1 VILKRGLCLL
11 GVTDVCETELACGD
25 VEGWRFGMD
34 VGGQK
39 GVVFICSL
47 GGFVGQGVGTGFG
60 LGEEYTAVGLGVCSD
75 WVCREGAAG
84 GQSRR
89 FR

>member
-1 VILKRGLCLL
+1 M

-25 VEGWRFGMD
+25 VEGWRLGMD

-47 GGFVGQGVGTGFG
+47 GGFVGQGVGTK
-60 LGEEYTAVGLGVCSD
+60 
-75 WVCREGAAG
+75 
-84 GQSRR
+84 GQDLDSGRNTR
-89 FR
+89 P